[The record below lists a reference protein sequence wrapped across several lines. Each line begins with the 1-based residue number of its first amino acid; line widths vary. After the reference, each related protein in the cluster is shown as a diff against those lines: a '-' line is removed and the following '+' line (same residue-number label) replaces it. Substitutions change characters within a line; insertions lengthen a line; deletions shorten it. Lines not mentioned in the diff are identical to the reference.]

1 MSTIKNLEDPAETDK
16 QTENNAQQKVSLTEQ
31 ELQEK
36 ETARNVE
43 LDRLRYVNFCKTGK
57 YSIKQILRTQI
68 QERSENE
75 RFFLR

>member
-16 QTENNAQQKVSLTEQ
+16 QTENNTQQKVSLTEQ
-31 ELQEK
+31 ELQDK

-57 YSIKQILRTQI
+57 YSVKQILRTQI